1 MRTIATHSGLRNS
14 FPIRAILLSLTGTAL
29 LSSIALIVATAI
41 GDTLVGLMAALV
53 AFTASAPVLGPVL
66 GADSR
71 SARS

>member
-1 MRTIATHSGLRNS
+1 
-14 FPIRAILLSLTGTAL
+14 L